1 MNPLVQRIGWML
13 IHSVWEDILIWGVLQ
28 IALLVLARKSPQ
40 ARYLASCVALAA
52 MAVLPWLT
60 FDASDLSARLKASH
74 AVSVNSTAATPLPAM
89 PRPASS
95 DEASRGRS
103 EATSSSLVPPQE
115 APSLLARGLPL
126 LVAMWIA
133 GLAFSSI
140 QLWLRWRK
148 VEALIRQPLQ
158 ALPRA
163 WSERFAQL
171 VQLSGVNRLV
181 RLGETAAV
189 SVPLVAGW
197 LKPVILL
204 PLGVVTSL
212 PAEQIEAIL
221 LHELA
226 HISRHDYLVNL
237 LQNVVETLFFYHPAV
252 WAASRRI
259 RLEREL
265 ACDDQTVAWCKNPRT
280 YAEALAGFEEFRH
293 QSPLLAATG
302 EGDLFARIRRI
313 LTGPQ
318 PERRGAAI
326 FAAAGFCG
334 IGIYLASMFLV
345 PVLAERVMTSAERV
359 ARIEALQPAPVD
371 RDLSAPREAIYIT
384 GTIRTEGGQPLP
396 ADLMKR
402 AGAFPSGEAV
412 LSSHLPNWSEN
423 SSLYFDPRD
432 HTFMGTVLSGT
443 IGIGIWA
450 QGYAPFQQA
459 DLRPVKGRLN
469 LDVELKRGI
478 PGRVWI
484 TGPDGQ
490 PLAGVVIN
498 ATSSDAGKWIG
509 LAMPP
514 VTTDAGGMATFGNV
528 EADSAIHLTAL
539 KPGWQ
544 MINWTVS
551 QWSGQEPAI
560 RVLQPALPTSGVA
573 IDRVTRKP
581 VPGVTIILAGRHGP
595 GSANSMSYDPSAG
608 SVLGHGD
615 GNGHFELTSLNND
628 FSYRIYIEAPGHAM
642 SSFAI
647 QSGDRNKVFEIP
659 VGLHVHGKILDP
671 EGRLSR
677 LGHPVEIRCD
687 YTIQAMGSES
697 PAQFEFGQSKSH
709 PLSKLGPEIPFA
721 FDDLPKG
728 TVQFF
733 LDRQWYTLDLQKN
746 VDDFIVDLGSKS
758 ASAQSISG
766 TTSVRT
772 IDIAL
777 KTTAGQVA
785 PTGALY
791 IEYFDTGAGPRTY
804 NSKTAPIENGSAE
817 VKLLAPTQVTLR
829 ADEVN
834 GYWFSPVTFNLPVG
848 TVPYTCAVNAS
859 PAGVIHGAVIADP
872 ATKAR
877 PFFIQ
882 PIVLENP
889 PGLKNLNLTGGGRA
903 SQALSDHY
911 VTSPLPFGGTYAA
924 VVYSTPTYFVSSPA
938 LVDAEHPLVVRDMN
952 LVAKDSITG
961 KFVDENNNPVGFEQ
975 VNLTYH
981 PSNQNAFSGDTTMTG
996 RDGTFTIDRMNLSV
1010 PGNYELQLSSDT
1022 WEKTTIR
1029 IDRHTPQPVLII
1041 LHHRRK

>member
-1 MNPLVQRIGWML
+1 ML

-28 IALLVLARKSPQ
+28 IALLILARKSPQ
-40 ARYLASCVALAA
+40 ARYLAACVALAA

-74 AVSVNSTAATPLPAM
+74 AVSVNATVAAPLPAM
-89 PRPASS
+89 TRPASS
-95 DEASRGRS
+95 DEASRKRS
-103 EATSSSLVPPQE
+103 EATSSPLVSPQE
-115 APSLLARGLPL
+115 APSPLARALPL

-133 GLAFSSI
+133 GLVFSSI
-140 QLWLRWRK
+140 QLWLRWHK
-148 VEALIRQPLQ
+148 VEALIRQPFQ

-171 VQLSGVNRLV
+171 VELSGVNQIV

-313 LTGPQ
+313 LVGPQ

-326 FAAAGFCG
+326 VAAAGFCG
-334 IGIYLASMFLV
+334 MGIYLASMFLV
-345 PVLAERVMTSAERV
+345 PVLAEQVMTSAERV
-359 ARIEALQPAPVD
+359 ARIEALQPAPVN

-384 GTIRTEGGQPLP
+384 GTIHTEDDQPLP
-396 ADLMKR
+396 EDLMKK

-423 SSLYFDPRD
+423 STLSFDPRD
-432 HTFMGTVLSGT
+432 HTFMGTVASGT

-478 PGRVWI
+478 PGRVRI

-514 VTTDAGGMATFGNV
+514 VTTDAGGTATFGNV

-551 QWSGQEPAI
+551 QWSGPEPAV

-595 GSANSMSYDPSAG
+595 GSANSMSYDPAAG

-687 YTIQAMGSES
+687 YTIQAMGPES

-721 FDDLPKG
+721 FEDLPKG
-728 TVQFF
+728 RVEFF
-733 LDRQWYTLDLQKN
+733 LDRQWYTLDLKKN
-746 VDDFIVDLGSKS
+746 VDDFIIDLGSKS
-758 ASAQSISG
+758 APALSPPG
-766 TTSVRT
+766 TTSTRT
-772 IDIAL
+772 IDIAI
-777 KTTAGQVA
+777 KTAAGQVA
-785 PTGALY
+785 PTGALDIKY
-791 IEYFDTGAGPRTY
+791 LDLDAGPHAY
-804 NSKTAPIENGSAE
+804 NYKTVPIENGLAE
-817 VKLLAPTQVTLR
+817 VKLLVPTEVTLSPE
-829 ADEVN
+829 EVN
-834 GYWFSPVTFNLPVG
+834 GYWLPDETFNVPIG
-848 TVPYTCAVNAS
+848 TGPYTHALNAF

-872 ATKAR
+872 AMKAR
-877 PFFIQ
+877 PFLVQ
-882 PIVLENP
+882 PIILENP
-889 PGLKNLNLTGGGRA
+889 PGLENPNLRFAGHA
-903 SQALSDHY
+903 SQTLSDHY
-911 VTSPLPFGGTYAA
+911 VTTSLPLGGTYAA
-924 VVYSTPTYFVSSPA
+924 VLYSSPSYFVSPPA
-938 LVDAEHPLVVRDMN
+938 LVDDEHPLVVRDMN

-961 KFVDENNNPVGFEQ
+961 KLVDENNQPLGFQQ
-975 VNLTYH
+975 VSLTYH
-981 PSNQNAFSGDTTMTG
+981 PTEHMAFSGEGTMTG
-996 RDGTFTIDRMNLSV
+996 RDGTFTIDRMNLNV

-1022 WEKTTIR
+1022 WERTTIR
-1029 IDRHTPQPVLII
+1029 IDRHTPQPVLIT
-1041 LHHRRK
+1041 LHHRLK